1 VILFGSRARGDN
13 LRDSDFDFIIVSD
26 YFKGIFF
33 YKRMPII
40 YKMWDYEYDI
50 EPLCYT
56 EEEFE
61 RKRKQI
67 SIVREALKDAIYL

>member
-1 VILFGSRARGDN
+1 MI
-13 LRDSDFDFIIVSD
+13 
-26 YFKGIFF
+26 
-33 YKRMPII
+33 
-40 YKMWDYEYDI
+40 KM
-50 EPLCYT
+50 LCYT